1 MRSKKGSISKKSTQD
16 ASCKSHASLAAI
28 RRGAFTAATI
38 GSNLDRQAPVKAQN
52 PGENN
57 MRLQGLSTI
66 VTGGASGFGAEIAR
80 AYAREGA
87 KVVIFDLNAEGA
99 KK

>member
-1 MRSKKGSISKKSTQD
+1 
-16 ASCKSHASLAAI
+16 
-28 RRGAFTAATI
+28 
-38 GSNLDRQAPVKAQN
+38 
-52 PGENN
+52 

-87 KVVIFDLNAEGA
+87 KVVIFDLNADGA
-99 KK
+99 KKVADEIGRASCRERVCLVV